1 MRGWGVLIRGN
12 WAIIREPSARALEAM
27 LFE

>member
-12 WAIIREPSARALEAM
+12 WAIIRELSARALEAM

>member
-1 MRGWGVLIRGN
+1 MRGWGVFTRGN
-12 WAIIREPSARALEAM
+12 WAIIRELSARALEAM